1 MKFGQVIE
9 YNNINIFFK
18 NRVEN
23 EVGRLVPDLFLF
35 FKNVL
40 YEVKPGGLQLNFDIV
55 RQFSAWRTIKTNR
68 IKLRLLIW
76 RYAQFLLLE
85 KGLKVVFLPYFKYDF
100 SRKMFLMLY
109 SINWQNFIVWL
120 PLLLQILV
128 NMCIAILFYQVVTS
142 YNTSNQAVF
151 LHDQNVLDIILNILR
166 IGRAWKKGE
175 RKFRCQKLSQTLECA
190 FKFKE
195 LVVHFF

>member
-1 MKFGQVIE
+1 M
-9 YNNINIFFK
+9 
-18 NRVEN
+18 
-23 EVGRLVPDLFLF
+23 
-35 FKNVL
+35 
-40 YEVKPGGLQLNFDIV
+40 YEVKPGGLQLNVDIF
-55 RQFSAWRTIKTNR
+55 RQFSAWHTIKANR
-68 IKLRLLIW
+68 VKLRLLIR

-85 KGLKVVFLPYFKYDF
+85 KGLRIVFLPYFKYDF

-120 PLLLQILV
+120 PLLFQILV

-151 LHDQNVLDIILNILR
+151 LHDQIVLDVILKILR
-166 IGRAWKKGE
+166 TGRAWKKDEGKYIFHHFQ
-175 RKFRCQKLSQTLECA
+175 RDFRCQKLSQTLECA